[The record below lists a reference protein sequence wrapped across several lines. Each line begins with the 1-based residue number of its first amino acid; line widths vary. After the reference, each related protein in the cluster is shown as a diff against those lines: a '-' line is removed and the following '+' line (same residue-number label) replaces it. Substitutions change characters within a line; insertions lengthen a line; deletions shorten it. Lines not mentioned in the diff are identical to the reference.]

1 MPAGTHASGQVP
13 KTPRLKNAAPQKVF
27 EAQLPPPARGHP
39 VAPAAARQECTG
51 CPATAKLQVRR
62 PKVWHGAPAA
72 CTFRHRTSSGQPV
85 QHVRLSATE
94 ARLPDM
100 LCCTRLLGVQHYS
113 QMMDTMLDMA
123 LPGAQRT
130 RCGSGPRST
139 ASSAKWPD
147 PERSVL
153 RDKQKP
159 CTGLASPQAAH
170 LLRGGLLALE
180 LQVAP
185 HGRSAASVRWVDVAG
200 QRQRRCERSRRRHRR
215 RRAWHGRQRL
225 RSKAATAL
233 DLGAG
238 ARNLHD
244 LERCIA
250 GSTTNVC
257 GAITPVSQRVP
268 MLPLCTGMPH
278 AQHDPDCMAPCLW
291 TPPASSTP
299 SLATSSRLPL
309 SPALTP
315 R

>member
-72 CTFRHRTSSGQPV
+72 CTFRHSTSSGQPV
-85 QHVRLSATE
+85 QHVRLSATK

-153 RDKQKP
+153 RDKQNP
-159 CTGLASPQAAH
+159 AQGWQACTRPTCSVAACWRSSCRLRHTGAALPASDGSMSLGSDSVAASAVAGATAAAGPGMGASACAARQPPH
-170 LLRGGLLALE
+170 FTWAQGRGICMTW
-180 LQVAP
+180 
-185 HGRSAASVRWVDVAG
+185 SAASPA
-200 QRQRRCERSRRRHRR
+200 QQQMY
-215 RRAWHGRQRL
+215 A
-225 RSKAATAL
+225 
-233 DLGAG
+233 
-238 ARNLHD
+238 
-244 LERCIA
+244 
-250 GSTTNVC
+250 
-257 GAITPVSQRVP
+257 VP
-268 MLPLCTGMPH
+268 
-278 AQHDPDCMAPCLW
+278 
-291 TPPASSTP
+291 
-299 SLATSSRLPL
+299 
-309 SPALTP
+309 
-315 R
+315 